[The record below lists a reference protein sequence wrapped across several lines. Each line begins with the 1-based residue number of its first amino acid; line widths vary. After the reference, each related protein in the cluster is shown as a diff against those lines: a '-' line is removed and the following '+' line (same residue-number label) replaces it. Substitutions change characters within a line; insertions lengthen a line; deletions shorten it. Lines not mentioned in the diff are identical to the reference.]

1 MLKLVSRSLL
11 IPRFNVQQQDISL
24 LCKRVALLNL
34 TPRLFYNTA
43 IDTIIKNAK
52 AELQDNKDQ
61 YHANLSPSELLR
73 KEALKIEVASS
84 LRPRCLWLEEE
95 DKKLL
100 RLVEEHGKR
109 WTFISKHFVDRPAS
123 TLMNR
128 YSLLT
133 DEKGRGPWTKEE
145 LDVLKDLAKGRSP
158 DEIDN
163 WEEIQK
169 KLPIPRP
176 MFLIKQK
183 YIYSLN
189 PATKFGRWTQEESE
203 KLEKL
208 ISLYGENNLDRVA
221 AAMGSR
227 TRRQCLERWRWQ
239 MASIKK
245 GRFSPEEDEKIL
257 EAVAKYGE
265 NFAVIAKVIG
275 SDRTARHIS
284 QHYRNILAP
293 NIDRS
298 PWTPQEQREV
308 YEVCTKHNGNMIE
321 TKKELDSKR
330 AIRDMWNHYVT
341 ERKIHKHETKE
352 NK

>member
-11 IPRFNVQQQDISL
+11 LPRLNVQQQDISF

-43 IDTIIKNAK
+43 VEPIVKNPK
-52 AELQDNKDQ
+52 LEIQENNEKF
-61 YHANLSPSELLR
+61 HANLSPLELLR

-95 DKKLL
+95 DEKLL
-100 RLVEEHGKR
+100 RLVNEHGKR
-109 WTFISKHFVDRPAS
+109 WTFISKYFIDRPAS

-128 YSLLT
+128 YSLLK
-133 DEKGRGPWTKEE
+133 DEKGRGPWTEEE
-145 LDVLKDLAKGRSP
+145 LKVLREVSKGKSP
-158 DEIDN
+158 EEIDN

-169 KLPIPRP
+169 ALPIPRP

-189 PATKFGRWTQEESE
+189 PATKFGRWSQEESE
-203 KLEKL
+203 KLQHL
-208 ISLYGENNLDRVA
+208 ITRYGEDNLDKVA
-221 AAMGSR
+221 TLMGSR

-245 GRFSPEEDEKIL
+245 GRFSPDEDAKIL
-257 EAVAKYGE
+257 KAVAQYGE
-265 NFAVIAKVIG
+265 NFAVVAKVIG

-298 PWTPQEQREV
+298 PWTLEEQRKL
-308 YEVCTKHNGNMIE
+308 YE
-321 TKKELDSKR
+321 R
-330 AIRDMWNHYVT
+330 YV
-341 ERKIHKHETKE
+341 ESFR
-352 NK
+352 N

>member
-11 IPRFNVQQQDISL
+11 IPRLNAQQQNISL

-43 IDTIIKNAK
+43 VKPNVKNPK
-52 AELQDNKDQ
+52 LEIPENNEKF
-61 YHANLSPSELLR
+61 HANLSPSELLR

-109 WTFISKHFVDRPAS
+109 WTFISKFFIDRPAS

-133 DEKGRGPWTKEE
+133 DEKGRGPWSEEE
-145 LDVLKDLAKGRSP
+145 LKVLRESAKGKSP
-158 DEIDN
+158 DEVDN
-163 WEEIQK
+163 WEEIRK
-169 KLPIPRP
+169 ALPNRP

-189 PATKFGRWTQEESE
+189 PATKFGRWTQEESA
-203 KLEKL
+203 KLEQL
-208 ISLYGENNLDRVA
+208 ISRYGENNLDKVA
-221 AAMGSR
+221 IMMGSR

-239 MASIKK
+239 MTSNKK
-245 GRFSPEEDEKIL
+245 GRFSPDEDEKIL
-257 EAVAKYGE
+257 EAVSKYGE
-265 NFAVIAKVIG
+265 NFAVVAKVIG

-298 PWTPQEQREV
+298 PWTPEEQHQV
-308 YEVCTKHNGNMIE
+308 YEVCTKYNGNMIE
-321 TKKELDSKR
+321 TKKELGSRR

-341 ERKIHKHETKE
+341 ERKLQNKDTKT
-352 NK
+352 K

>member
-11 IPRFNVQQQDISL
+11 FPRSNAQQQDISF

-43 IDTIIKNAK
+43 VEPIAKNAK
-52 AELQDNKDQ
+52 LEIQESNEKF
-61 YHANLSPSELLR
+61 HANLSPSELLR

-95 DKKLL
+95 DEKLL
-100 RLVEEHGKR
+100 RLVNEHGKR
-109 WTFISKHFVDRPAS
+109 WTFISKYFIDRPAS

-128 YSLLT
+128 YSLLK
-133 DEKGRGPWTKEE
+133 DEKGRGPWTEEE
-145 LDVLKDLAKGRSP
+145 LKVLREVSKGKSP

-163 WEEIQK
+163 WEEIQQA
-169 KLPIPRP
+169 LPNRP

-183 YIYSLN
+183 YTYSLN

-203 KLEKL
+203 KLQQL
-208 ISLYGENNLDRVA
+208 ITRYGENNLDKVA
-221 AAMGSR
+221 MLMGSR

-245 GRFSPEEDEKIL
+245 GRFSPEEDEQIL

-265 NFAVIAKVIG
+265 NFAVVAKVIG

-298 PWTPQEQREV
+298 PWTPEEQRKL
-308 YEVCTKHNGNMIE
+308 YEVCTKHDGNMIE
-321 TKKELDSKR
+321 TKKELNSKR
-330 AIRDMWNHYVT
+330 AIRDMWNHFVT
-341 ERKIHKHETKE
+341 ERKLQKNDNN
-352 NK
+352 NKK